1 MGLYLKHSVLIR
13 CFLPISVTAATRSPE
28 RAAETL
34 SQLQHEQLTRYIG
47 SGHSRSSVLGSQG
60 GGASDLVL
68 HPMSTAT
75 RSPQC
80 AAETVSQLQ
89 HERLTRHGDPGHSH
103 SPVLGTRGGGACNE
117 RLHRTWRAPRRHLSI
132 KSEVVWSVR
141 LESAGCRSR
150 THRNG
155 VVGRPRRRPRRSVVT
170 CVGACACG
178 NGVTGDLRS
187 VPSALLVLFSRPHCS
202 SLSRAAVSCALLV
215 LSAPAC

>member
-1 MGLYLKHSVLIR
+1 MRLYLKHSVLIR

-47 SGHSRSSVLGSQG
+47 SGHSRS
-60 GGASDLVL
+60 
-68 HPMSTAT
+68 
-75 RSPQC
+75 
-80 AAETVSQLQ
+80 
-89 HERLTRHGDPGHSH
+89 
-103 SPVLGTRGGGACNE
+103 PVLGTRGGGA
-117 RLHRTWRAPRRHLSI
+117 RDLVLHRTWRAPRRHLSI

-202 SLSRAAVSCALLV
+202 SLSRSLL
-215 LSAPAC
+215 